1 MEQEDL
7 FGEKG
12 ARFGD
17 LLKLEFGQ
25 DYEEIKD
32 LNNKNIPIGSE
43 YLLGSN
49 WREIVKE
56 TTKNKIKPLKT
67 PISTPQL
74 RSRRRN
80 R

>member
-17 LLKLEFGQ
+17 LLKLEFGR

-32 LNNKNIPIGSE
+32 LNK
-43 YLLGSN
+43 L
-49 WREIVKE
+49 
-56 TTKNKIKPLKT
+56 IKVLDEK
-67 PISTPQL
+67 
-74 RSRRRN
+74 
-80 R
+80 